1 MERTQTDPNLTR
13 SLDQIEGAASS
24 PLPKTPIGQ
33 RCVALRATPLGALS
47 AGDLGALIG
56 QRMSLDLI
64 VPRALDLLAK
74 QPLVAGDD
82 YPGDLLGTVLR
93 LDGSFWLA
101 HPRWHARLVAI
112 ADGVGAG
119 PEEISFE
126 LAEFPR
132 QLTA

>member
-33 RCVALRATPLGALS
+33 RCAALRGTPIGAHS

-64 VPRALDLLAK
+64 VPRALDLLSK
-74 QPLVAGDD
+74 HPLVAGDD

-93 LDGSFWLA
+93 LDGAFWLA
-101 HPRWHARLVAI
+101 HPRWHARAAAL

-119 PEEISFE
+119 PFE